1 MVLNRLWILVWM
13 RRSFRLQFLS
23 EDRRFIETDMLQFR
37 QYVLCNSKKKKI
49 TCSIYD
55 STNSWR
61 DNVFSRNDVSKEE
74 NDKIK

>member
-1 MVLNRLWILVWM
+1 MGGVFGTFGGEGTCIE
-13 RRSFRLQFLS
+13 SFGGETWRNKPLES
-23 EDRRFIETDMLQFR
+23 IEHIGD
-37 QYVLCNSKKKKI
+37 NNIKKI

>member
-1 MVLNRLWILVWM
+1 VLK
-13 RRSFRLQFLS
+13 
-23 EDRRFIETDMLQFR
+23 IEKK
-37 QYVLCNSKKKKI
+37 NSGAKWLTKWNKYLHNETNETEENINIIVNMAVKSSKKKI
-49 TCSIYD
+49 TCSTYD

>member
-1 MVLNRLWILVWM
+1 MYISVHVKHP
-13 RRSFRLQFLS
+13 SFLS
-23 EDRRFIETDMLQFR
+23 DFNRAWTFSTDFR
-37 QYVLCNSKKKKI
+37 KKCSNKKQI

>member
-1 MVLNRLWILVWM
+1 MLWDVNEGEGNWSTVTE
-13 RRSFRLQFLS
+13 RVVS
-23 EDRRFIETDMLQFR
+23 EH
-37 QYVLCNSKKKKI
+37 KKKQI